1 MLATLLALAPLA
13 FAAPAGDAAGPVHA
27 DDHASIDFGRGSGDG
42 GGTTSQDDDA
52 KDDDAAA
59 GDDGKK
65 DGKDGKKKGKKKR
78 KNGKKGKYMGWHY
91 QPYVTPGGGVQVA
104 ENGTSIVAGADAGVT
119 YWKKKWKGDA
129 YVGGSYLTG
138 GAATGLEAHVGN
150 QFGVRQ
156 KMWGLAAGLEGFYD
170 QQSDADGGTILEPG
184 MGVRVPVNLTVGP
197 KKVHVF
203 AGVAPAFLFTEG
215 RKGADAPFGDEFE
228 WSVGVGSNT
237 KFALA
242 RVGVTQRT
250 TAAGTY
256 TTPIVSLTWR

>member
-13 FAAPAGDAAGPVHA
+13 LAAPVLGEATLDLNV
-27 DDHASIDFGRGSGDG
+27 DRTSIDFGRGGGDG
-42 GGTTSQDDDA
+42 GGTASQDDEP
-52 KDDDAAA
+52 KSDDGTEAA
-59 GDDGKK
+59 G
-65 DGKDGKKKGKKKR
+65 DGKDGKKKKGKKKR
-78 KNGKKGKYMGWHY
+78 KDGKKGKYMGWHF

-104 ENGTSIVAGADAGVT
+104 ENGTSVVAGADAGVT

-138 GAATGLEAHVGN
+138 GAATGIEAHLGN

-170 QQSDADGGTILEPG
+170 QQSDTDGAAILDPG
-184 MGVRVPVNLTVGP
+184 VGVRIPVNLTVGP
-197 KKVHVF
+197 KNVHAFV
-203 AGVAPAFLFTEG
+203 GVSPAFLFSESRRG
-215 RKGADAPFGDEFE
+215 GDAPFGDEFE
-228 WSVGVGSNT
+228 WTVGLGSNT

-250 TAAGTY
+250 TSAGTF

>member
-13 FAAPAGDAAGPVHA
+13 FATPSSDARVE
-27 DDHASIDFGRGSGDG
+27 DRASIDFGRGSGDG
-42 GGTTSQDDDA
+42 GGTASQEDEPKADDTAAADDDA
-52 KDDDAAA
+52 
-59 GDDGKK
+59 K

-138 GAATGLEAHVGN
+138 GSATGIEAHVGN

-156 KMWGLAAGLEGFYD
+156 KMWGLSAGLEGFYD
-170 QQSDADGGTILEPG
+170 QQSEAGGAAILDPG
-184 MGVRVPVNLTVGP
+184 VGVRLPVNLTVGP

-203 AGVAPAFLFTEG
+203 AGVAPAFLFTES
-215 RKGADAPFGDEFE
+215 RKADAPFGDEFE

-237 KFALA
+237 KYALA